1 MGKMGGVTNRQNG
14 KCDIW
19 GKWVRAHRS
28 RAQFVLGGHVRLD
41 GSRGGRVLRVCWGRC
56 GGGGL
61 GMGRGLAAGGVRWL
75 LVEWVGESG
84 CWRSLLGR
92 VMVWGGAGR
101 SLLGVVR
108 EVLWGWGS
116 ERDFAL

>member
-1 MGKMGGVTNRQNG
+1 MGEMGESAPKPRAVCAWWPRPSRRLPWWACPEGVSG
-14 KCDIW
+14 
-19 GKWVRAHRS
+19 
-28 RAQFVLGGHVRLD
+28 
-41 GSRGGRVLRVCWGRC
+41 VLR
-56 GGGGL
+56 GGGL
-61 GMGRGLAAGGVRWL
+61 GVGRGLAAGGVRWL

-84 CWRSLLGR
+84 CWWSLLGR